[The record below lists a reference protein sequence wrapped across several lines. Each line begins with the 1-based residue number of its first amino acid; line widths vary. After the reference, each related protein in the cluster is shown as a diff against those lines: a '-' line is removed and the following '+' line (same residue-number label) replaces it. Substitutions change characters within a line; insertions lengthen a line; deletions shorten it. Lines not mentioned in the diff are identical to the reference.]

1 MCTPI
6 GLSSIGLSIKKI
18 KVLRVL
24 RYTMLC
30 NFSRIAHI
38 KTPCQFRENV
48 SRNGFTN
55 RDGLNKQT
63 DKQTNNQT
71 KLKFKSAVSE
81 SSDILLKLT
90 IFNFFSTDCLD

>member
-1 MCTPI
+1 
-6 GLSSIGLSIKKI
+6 
-18 KVLRVL
+18 
-24 RYTMLC
+24 MLC

-63 DKQTNNQT
+63 DKQTNKQT
-71 KLKFKSAVSE
+71 NKQSNEDKFKLVVSE
-81 SSDILLKLT
+81 SSDLPLKLT
-90 IFNFFSTDCLD
+90 ILIFFFNRLSWLRQGMHVRRMSKCMS

>member
-1 MCTPI
+1 
-6 GLSSIGLSIKKI
+6 
-18 KVLRVL
+18 
-24 RYTMLC
+24 MLC

-63 DKQTNNQT
+63 DKQTNKQTNNQT